1 MLPHTEKTSLT
12 SPLEDSPNCRESRR
26 APVALRDYLQLGP
39 GRSLAALLD
48 LYKASPGS
56 PTSSARTLRGWA
68 RRYDWP
74 ERASCYDEYQQSSL
88 LFAESERQQAAMQT
102 GLAQTCERVE
112 SLKLLYSQLQ
122 TYLERAWPIWLADL
136 QAEPAESGSRAR
148 VARFNTAIIIQM
160 RGILDDL
167 ARETGG
173 RAAGLLAKV
182 AITPGPRP
190 LPDLRRLS
198 QDELNNVESILQKL
212 LPGPE
217 S

>member
-1 MLPHTEKTSLT
+1 VSQSAEKITLT
-12 SPLEDSPNCRESRR
+12 SHLEDSPGFRESRR

-48 LYKASPGS
+48 LYKTSPAP
-56 PTSSARTLRGWA
+56 PTRSARTLRAWA

-74 ERASCYDEYQQSSL
+74 ERASCHDEYQRSSRL
-88 LFAESERQQAAMQT
+88 SAESERQQAAMQT

-122 TYLERAWPIWLADL
+122 TYLERAWPVWLADL
-136 QAEPAESGSRAR
+136 HESGSHAR

-173 RAAGLLAKV
+173 RAASLLAKV
-182 AITPGPRP
+182 AITPGQ

-198 QDELNNVESILQKL
+198 QDELDNAESVLQKL
-212 LPGPE
+212 LSGPE